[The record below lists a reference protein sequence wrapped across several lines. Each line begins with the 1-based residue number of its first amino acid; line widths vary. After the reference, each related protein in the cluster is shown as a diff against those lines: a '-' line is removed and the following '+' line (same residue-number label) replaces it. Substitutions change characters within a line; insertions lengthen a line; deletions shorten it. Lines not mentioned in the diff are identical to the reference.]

1 MVALEDPESFTGFE
15 AVLFDCDGT
24 LADTHPA
31 HYLALAATLAPFGLE
46 IGREWYE
53 GYTGTSTPET
63 IKAALDGQGVRSD
76 GELIGR
82 LVAECGERYLDHL
95 AAVTEITPVT
105 ALARQLTGRLPLA
118 VASGGTR
125 RTVEATLRHLGLDGL
140 FTRVVTR
147 DEVERGK
154 PAPDVFLLAARQ
166 LGVEPAACVVLED
179 ADSGLLAARRA
190 GMAVVD
196 VRGRSAAR

>member
-1 MVALEDPESFTGFE
+1 MG
-15 AVLFDCDGT
+15 
-24 LADTHPA
+24 
-31 HYLALAATLAPFGLE
+31 
-46 IGREWYE
+46 
-53 GYTGTSTPET
+53 
-63 IKAALDGQGVRSD
+63 
-76 GELIGR
+76 
-82 LVAECGERYLDHL
+82 ECGERYLDHL
-95 AAVTEITPVT
+95 GAVTAIGPV
-105 ALARQLTGRLPLA
+105 AGLARESVGRVPLA

-140 FTRVVTR
+140 FARVVTR

>member
-1 MVALEDPESFTGFE
+1 MVRGVHRDVHARDDRCR
-15 AVLFDCDGT
+15 A
-24 LADTHPA
+24 
-31 HYLALAATLAPFGLE
+31 
-46 IGREWYE
+46 GR
-53 GYTGTSTPET
+53 P
-63 IKAALDGQGVRSD
+63 GVRAD

-95 AAVTEITPVT
+95 AAVTEIAAVT
-105 ALARQLTGRLPLA
+105 ALARELSGRVPLA

-140 FTRVVTR
+140 FARVVTR

-154 PAPDVFLLAARQ
+154 PAPDIFLLAARQ
-166 LGVEPAACVVLED
+166 LGVDPAACVVLED

-190 GMAVVD
+190 GMAAVD
-196 VRGRSAAR
+196 VRGGR

>member
-1 MVALEDPESFTGFE
+1 MVALGDPGSFARFE

-31 HYLALAATLAPFGLE
+31 HHLSLAATLAPFGVDVS
-46 IGREWYE
+46 REWYA

-63 IKAALDGQGVRSD
+63 IRAALAGQQAALDD
-76 GELIGR
+76 ELVGR
-82 LVAECGERYLDHL
+82 LVGECGERYLDHL
-95 AAVTEITPVT
+95 AAVTEIAPVT

-125 RTVEATLRHLGLDGL
+125 RTVEATLRHLELDGL

-154 PAPDVFLLAARQ
+154 PAPDIFLLAARQ
-166 LGVEPAACVVLED
+166 LGVAPAACVVLED

-190 GMAVVD
+190 GMAAVD
-196 VRGRSAAR
+196 VRGR